1 MAKAVIPLIS
11 GFKSLLAIYDRIEA
25 ATPPAKLEYLR
36 GVNIFV
42 HHVATNPYAPTCLN
56 MDTANSNSGTWHF
69 AQMVNIA
76 SRSGRACVGR
86 SVTAGTTGDIANAE
100 TYSSSSGATSND
112 AILIACE
119 TINEGTDAYPI
130 TYKRGIDIAT
140 EGYDASP
147 STPMDRQYELATAL
161 APALEKFSLNR
172 GHSWGMLVTC
182 TGDMSGL

>member
-1 MAKAVIPLIS
+1 MAKAVIPLIA
-11 GFKSLLAIYDRIEA
+11 GFKAIMGIADRIQA

-42 HHVATNPYAPTCLN
+42 HHVATNPYVPTCLN
-56 MDTANSNSGTWHF
+56 MNTANSNSGTWHF

-86 SVTAGTTGDIANAE
+86 SVTAGTTGAISNAE
-100 TYSSSSGATSND
+100 TYSSSSGSTSND
-112 AILIACE
+112 AIVIACE
-119 TINEGTDAYPI
+119 SINEGTDAYPI

-140 EGYDASP
+140 EGYDATP
-147 STPMDRQYELATAL
+147 SQAMDRQYEIATAL

-172 GHSWGMLVTC
+172 GHSWGMLITC
-182 TGDMSGL
+182 TGDMSAL